1 MFSSTAPATNLQVTS
16 SAEGMLFK
24 SLLCFLALWVV
35 SPVTAQAA
43 DAASSDAHLEALVAR
58 IQKVELAGGGIGP
71 AEQELAK
78 QLNAYQGAAI
88 PYLLPLLE
96 SKQAK
101 VRKFAGYVMSDQDGL
116 TEEHLEALIAARQRG
131 NGWVPRAIG
140 RIGTPRAIKFLV
152 DDLKT
157 DPVYGSNSQVV
168 MAIER
173 VGEHALPDLLA
184 LFKDPAPLSLDLSWT
199 LCRIF
204 SAMGTQAGA
213 AVDPLL
219 EIARDKKFELK
230 NRLSAV
236 KQVGCH
242 RPAARKA
249 IPALRALVSSDPE
262 NFASAVD
269 EAIIDMGVPESVP
282 LLVAILRSEP
292 HILAMRDIAALRD
305 NGRDAGP
312 ALTEYLSSGDAD
324 LRVGAAR
331 ALGFIGYS
339 EAADALIPLLKEP
352 NDWRLV
358 YVAVESLGRLRA
370 PSAIPEL
377 ENLDHWYPPV
387 VDAARKAAKVI
398 RGEEV
403 YPSKRYHRF
412 PSEFGAYRFAYRSV
426 RADNA
431 ALPGQ
436 QIEQMIVRGPDELA
450 NDKLKELA
458 HDVEIASH
466 GRDGKEFA
474 RAEKMGFPVCGL
486 KTPNGFLLGSD
497 QGEWGGELVFRS
509 KQGPV
514 VTLLRVNTMGVHRL
528 SFGILAVTGH
538 SFLPRGVLYLIT
550 PHDDGTFKASRW
562 KTLPGTPRMSGMLSN
577 GNLFIST
584 FSGGNVV
591 ITPSGQIEMA
601 NKANTTRFIN
611 R

>member
-1 MFSSTAPATNLQVTS
+1 MSSSTAPAANLQVTS

-24 SLLCFLALWVV
+24 SLLCLLALWVV

-157 DPVYGSNSQVV
+157 NPRYGSNSQVV
-168 MAIER
+168 MAIET

-219 EIARDKKFELK
+219 EIARQKKFELK
-230 NRLSAV
+230 NRLYAV
-236 KQVGCH
+236 KQVGCL

-262 NFASAVD
+262 DFASAVD

-312 ALTEYLSSGDAD
+312 ALAEYLSSGDAD

-358 YVAVESLGRLRA
+358 YVAVESLGRFRA

-387 VDAARKAAKVI
+387 VDAARKAVKVI

-403 YPSKRYHRF
+403 YQSKPYHGQF
-412 PSEFGAYRFAYRSV
+412 PPEFGAYRFV
-426 RADNA
+426 GADNA
-431 ALPGQ
+431 ARPGQ

-458 HDVEIASH
+458 YDAEIASH
-466 GRDGKEFA
+466 GRDGKKSA
-474 RAEKMGFPVCGL
+474 RAEKRVPVCVL

-528 SFGILAVTGH
+528 SFGIVAVTGH
-538 SFLPRGVLYLIT
+538 SHLPSPDY
-550 PHDDGTFKASRW
+550 S
-562 KTLPGTPRMSGMLSN
+562 
-577 GNLFIST
+577 
-584 FSGGNVV
+584 
-591 ITPSGQIEMA
+591 
-601 NKANTTRFIN
+601 
-611 R
+611 

>member
-1 MFSSTAPATNLQVTS
+1 
-16 SAEGMLFK
+16 
-24 SLLCFLALWVV
+24 
-35 SPVTAQAA
+35 
-43 DAASSDAHLEALVAR
+43 
-58 IQKVELAGGGIGP
+58 
-71 AEQELAK
+71 
-78 QLNAYQGAAI
+78 
-88 PYLLPLLE
+88 
-96 SKQAK
+96 
-101 VRKFAGYVMSDQDGL
+101 
-116 TEEHLEALIAARQRG
+116 
-131 NGWVPRAIG
+131 
-140 RIGTPRAIKFLV
+140 
-152 DDLKT
+152 
-157 DPVYGSNSQVV
+157 

-173 VGEHALPDLLA
+173 VGERALPDLFA
-184 LFKDPAPLSLDLSWT
+184 LFKDPAPLSPALSST
-199 LCRIF
+199 LCDIF
-204 SAMGTQAGA
+204 SAMGTKAGA
-213 AVDPLL
+213 AVDLLL
-219 EIARDKKFELK
+219 EIAREKKFELK
-230 NRLSAV
+230 NRLYAV
-236 KQVGCH
+236 KQVSCLG
-242 RPAARKA
+242 PGARKA

-282 LLVAILRSEP
+282 LLVAMLRSEP
-292 HILAMRDIAALRD
+292 HFLAMRDIAALRD

-312 ALTEYLSSGDAD
+312 ALAEYLSSGDAD

-387 VDAARKAAKVI
+387 VDAARKAVKVI

-403 YPSKRYHRF
+403 YPSKLYHGQF
-412 PSEFGAYRFAYRSV
+412 PVEFGAYRFAYRSV

-431 ALPGQ
+431 AFPGQ

-458 HDVEIASH
+458 YDVEIASH
-466 GRDGKEFA
+466 GRDGKKTTP
-474 RAEKMGFPVCGL
+474 AEKRVPVCGL

-514 VTLLRVNTMGVHRL
+514 VTLLRENTRGVHRL
-528 SFGILAVTGH
+528 SFGILAVTGDAH
-538 SFLPRGVLYLIT
+538 FSFNSGVLYLIT

-562 KTLPGTPRMSGMLSN
+562 KTLPGAPRMSGMLSN

-601 NKANTTRFIN
+601 NKSNTTRLIN